1 MNPEAHALMG
11 NSTGFACT
19 VASRLE
25 LVDEICA
32 SVRDLL
38 GGQGL
43 ESVQFSVDLLLREF
57 VVNAM
62 EHGNSLD
69 PKKKVVVDV
78 KIGSKWVVMRIQDE
92 GPGFRWRT
100 LSRRP
105 PDEMS
110 TSGRGLAIGALYAHR
125 MRFNNA
131 GNQITLWISK
141 TTRKENQGL

>member
-1 MNPEAHALMG
+1 MNTEAHALMG

-25 LVDEICA
+25 LVDGICG

-38 GGQGL
+38 GRHGL
-43 ESVQFSVDLLLREF
+43 EHVQFSVDLLLREF

-62 EHGNSLD
+62 EHGNGLD
-69 PKKKVVVDV
+69 PGKRVTVDV
-78 KIGSKWVVMRIQDE
+78 KIGPKWVVLRILDE

-100 LSRRP
+100 MSRTP
-105 PDEMS
+105 PDEIS
-110 TSGRGLAIGALYAHR
+110 TSGRGLAIGALYAHKL
-125 MRFNNA
+125 RFNNA

-141 TTRKENQGL
+141 TTRKENEGL